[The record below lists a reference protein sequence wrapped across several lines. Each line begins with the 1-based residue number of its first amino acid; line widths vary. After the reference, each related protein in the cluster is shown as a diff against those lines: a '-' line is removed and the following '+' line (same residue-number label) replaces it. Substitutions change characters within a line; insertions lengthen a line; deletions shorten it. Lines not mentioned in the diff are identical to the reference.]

1 MSAQTPGGRLSD
13 AEVAQWAAPD
23 TSRGAYVGKLARE
36 VQEHRTMVERL
47 KAADA
52 ACDKARAALE
62 AALARSLSSPERTT
76 AYEANERANRAFLEA
91 VRAIIDAIAEPTDAA
106 PQQKETP

>member
-47 KAADA
+47 KA
-52 ACDKARAALE
+52 LHVVNT
-62 AALARSLSSPERTT
+62 RSSRCVICGHGWPCPT
-76 AYEANERANRAFLEA
+76 
-91 VRAIIDAIAEPTDAA
+91 RAIIDAIAEPTDAA